1 MDKSFIQRLA
11 ELKAELHKSPLKET
25 GINKHSGFSYF
36 QIGDYEPVLASLG
49 AKYGIFHYFTFPVEH
64 AELHVCDALS
74 DKEIVT
80 CCGYDEA
87 QLKGCQPIQA
97 AGAVQTYIRR
107 YLEIAFFGIVE
118 SDALDNQAGDPDAP
132 IAQPRKAMTN
142 AQQPKPASATASQ
155 TPEQAE
161 IKKIVTDGWVF
172 VLGTFGYSKNGDAK
186 TNEDALT
193 GARNWLKRN
202 IGIDNAGDIK
212 STDMLKQFQSAVD
225 RLKVELEAMKPKG
238 PEAFE
243 GDLL

>member
-1 MDKSFIQRLA
+1 MEKTFIQRLA
-11 ELKAELHKSPLKET
+11 DLKAELHKSPIKET
-25 GINKHSGFSYF
+25 GINKHSGFKYF

-49 AKYGIFHYFTFPVEH
+49 AKYGIFHYFSFPLDH
-64 AELHVCDALS
+64 AELHVCDAFS

-132 IAQPRKAMTN
+132 IAEPRRAVVT
-142 AQQPKPASATASQ
+142 AQSPKPAPATASQ

-161 IKKIVTDGWVF
+161 IKKIVTANWGF
-172 VLGTFGYSKNGDAK
+172 VLNSFGYSKNADAK
-186 TNEDALT
+186 TNEDALS

-202 IGIDNAGDIK
+202 IGIESAGDIK
-212 STDMLKQFQSAVD
+212 SSEMLNQFQSAVD
-225 RLKVELEAMKPKG
+225 RLRVELEAMKPKG

>member
-1 MDKSFIQRLA
+1 MEKTFIQRLA
-11 ELKAELHKSPLKET
+11 ELKAELHKSPIKET
-25 GINKHSGFSYF
+25 GINKHSGFKYF
-36 QIGDYEPVLASLG
+36 QIADYEPVLASLG
-49 AKYGIFHYFTFPVEH
+49 AKYGIFHYFSFPIDH
-64 AELHVCDALS
+64 AELHVCDAFS

-132 IAQPRKAMTN
+132 IAESRKAVVT
-142 AQQPKPASATASQ
+142 AHSPKPAPATASQ
-155 TPEQAE
+155 TPEQVE
-161 IKKIVTDGWVF
+161 IKRIVTENWGY
-172 VLGTFGYSKNGDAK
+172 VLKEFGYSKTNDAK
-186 TNEDALT
+186 TNEEALM
-193 GARNWLKRN
+193 GAKSWLKRN
-202 IGIDNAGDIK
+202 IGIDNAGEIK
-212 STDMLKQFQSAVD
+212 SSDMLNSFQSAVD
-225 RLKVELEAMKPKG
+225 KLRAEVEAMKPKG